1 MSLIQQSVMN
11 EDDELLN
18 LISISRQHLF
28 SKGSINNLK
37 KKWDEIEIIM
47 QTRGRK
53 LKNENHSSHEQI

>member
-18 LISISRQHLF
+18 LITISRQHLF

-37 KKWDEIEIIM
+37 NGM
-47 QTRGRK
+47 K
-53 LKNENHSSHEQI
+53 LKLLCKLEVGS

>member
-18 LISISRQHLF
+18 LITISRQHLF
-28 SKGSINNLK
+28 SKGSINNL